1 MLDIKNG
8 TNWRIVQTFKHRH
21 LYNVSEIDGVVS
33 TAAPYQEQTCAVD
46 TGRRPEVSEML
57 PDMPLNRANE
67 AGLLVD
73 AAEVARLRK
82 ENESKTTSEDEGD
95 EVEDDTL
102 MEYWSEEEAVPIE
115 VDSDDE

>member
-1 MLDIKNG
+1 
-8 TNWRIVQTFKHRH
+8 

-33 TAAPYQEQTCAVD
+33 TAASYQEQTCAVD
-46 TGRRPEVSEML
+46 TGRRPEVSEIL
-57 PDMPLNRANE
+57 PDMPLNRVDE

-82 ENESKTTSEDEGD
+82 ENESKTTSEDEEGD

>member
-1 MLDIKNG
+1 
-8 TNWRIVQTFKHRH
+8 
-21 LYNVSEIDGVVS
+21 VSEIDGVVS
-33 TAAPYQEQTCAVD
+33 TATPYQEQTCAVD

-67 AGLLVD
+67 ASPLVD
-73 AAEVARLRK
+73 AAEVARLTK
-82 ENESKTTSEDEGD
+82 ENQSKTISEDEEGD

>member
-1 MLDIKNG
+1 
-8 TNWRIVQTFKHRH
+8 

-33 TAAPYQEQTCAVD
+33 TAAPYQEQTCVVD

-57 PDMPLNRANE
+57 PDMPLNRADE
-67 AGLLVD
+67 AGLLVET
-73 AAEVARLRK
+73 AEVARFTK
-82 ENESKTTSEDEGD
+82 ENQSKTISEDEEGD